1 MEEWQL
7 WGPPKTSF
15 PSLCNPEQL
24 TSHSEGLQFPQLE
37 NGGDTIK
44 NSWVQTLMHTYTH
57 TFPTPPQHQPTTKSA
72 FCLQIFLF

>member
-7 WGPPKTSF
+7 WGPAKTSF

-24 TSHSEGLQFPQLE
+24 TSHSEGPQFPQLE

-44 NSWVQTLMHTYTH
+44 NSWVQILNDFIHAKHQKGPGTY
-57 TFPTPPQHQPTTKSA
+57 
-72 FCLQIFLF
+72 